1 MFTDGALRMLVL
13 LNFHLLG
20 FSPIQLAYLFLIY
33 EFMGT
38 LTNFFGG
45 YLVKKFGLIP
55 ILYSGLTIQTLSLLG
70 LAVAP
75 MDLGITLSVFFVM
88 IAQGFS
94 GVAKDLTK
102 VSAKSAVKILAPK
115 TSNNTL
121 FKWVAILTG
130 SKNAMKGLGFL
141 SGAVLLAIFDY
152 VASLAILIG
161 ILVFIFC
168 AIVVSRPSLKNSKI
182 KAVKLKN
189 IFSTNSRVNYLSLA
203 RLFLFGARDVWFV
216 VGVPIYFL
224 EVFKNTTIFGGQS
237 AFFLVGG
244 FMAIWVI
251 LYGVTQASAHK
262 LFRNMDGTRLKH
274 NAVSWASL
282 SMVAPLLLALAA
294 FNYDNQTLLLTG
306 SLVVGL
312 LFFGA
317 IFAVNSSLHS
327 FLILKYT
334 TLDRAPLD
342 VGFYYTA
349 NASGRLLGTLMSGAS
364 YEIGGLSFCLFTA
377 FIFLMVATV
386 CTKFIPAD

>member
-45 YLVKKFGLIP
+45 YLVKRFGLIP
-55 ILYSGLTIQTLSLLG
+55 ILYSGLTIQTLSLIG

-75 MDLGITLSVFFVM
+75 MDLGVTLSVFFVV

-115 TSNNTL
+115 TSNTTL

-130 SKNAMKGLGFL
+130 SKNAIKGLGFL

-161 ILVFIFC
+161 ILVFIFF

-189 IFSTNSRVNYLSLA
+189 IFSTDSRVNYLSLA

-224 EVFKNTTIFGGQS
+224 EVFKNTTIFGEQS

-251 LYGVTQASAHK
+251 LYGVTQASTHK
-262 LFRNMDGTRLKH
+262 LFRNMDERSLKS

-282 SMVAPLLLALAA
+282 SMVAPLLLTLAA
-294 FNYDNQTLLLTG
+294 FTYDNQTLVLTS

-349 NASGRLLGTLMSGAS
+349 NASGRLLGTLMSGVS
-364 YEIGGLSFCLFTA
+364 YEIGGLSLCLFTA

>member
-45 YLVKKFGLIP
+45 YLVKRFGLIP

-75 MDLGITLSVFFVM
+75 MDLGITLSVLFVM

-161 ILVFIFC
+161 ILVLIFC
-168 AIVVSRPSLKNSKI
+168 AIVVSRPSLKYSKI
-182 KAVKLKN
+182 KAVKFKN
-189 IFSTNSRVNYLSLA
+189 IFSTDSRVNYLSLA

-294 FNYDNQTLLLTG
+294 FTYDNQTLLLTG

-349 NASGRLLGTLMSGAS
+349 NASGRLLGTLMSGVS
-364 YEIGGLSFCLFTA
+364 YETGGLSLCLFTA

>member
-1 MFTDGALRMLVL
+1 M
-13 LNFHLLG
+13 
-20 FSPIQLAYLFLIY
+20 
-33 EFMGT
+33 
-38 LTNFFGG
+38 
-45 YLVKKFGLIP
+45 
-55 ILYSGLTIQTLSLLG
+55 
-70 LAVAP
+70 
-75 MDLGITLSVFFVM
+75 
-88 IAQGFS
+88 
-94 GVAKDLTK
+94 
-102 VSAKSAVKILAPK
+102 
-115 TSNNTL
+115 
-121 FKWVAILTG
+121 
-130 SKNAMKGLGFL
+130 
-141 SGAVLLAIFDY
+141 
-152 VASLAILIG
+152 
-161 ILVFIFC
+161 FIFF

-189 IFSTNSRVNYLSLA
+189 IFSTDSRVNYLSLA

-244 FMAIWVI
+244 FMAICVI
-251 LYGVTQASAHK
+251 LYGVTLASAHK
-262 LFRNMDGTRLKH
+262 LFRNMDGRRLKH

-294 FNYDNQTLLLTG
+294 FTYDNLTLLLTG

-317 IFAVNSSLHS
+317 VFAVKSSLHS

-342 VGFYYTA
+342 VGCYYTA
-349 NASGRLLGTLMSGAS
+349 NATGRLLGTLMSGVS